1 MAQALQIRQG
11 QGMKIRITGMA
22 LTVMLLAACGQAQ
35 APDAAPAAPA
45 PTTEAPAATAT
56 VVEKEPSI
64 EDGVDPSVWD
74 NEGEPEDPSAGGEL
88 TCADNPLAT
97 HFFTLVGGNTVDDCG
112 RKDPKVLAAFNA
124 LMKNTA
130 AAESA
135 DKEIPS
141 LRERLLSGP
150 SGPGE
155 LVVLQGEP
163 WWFYTA
169 CQAHDCPGTALAMLY
184 SPNQSK
190 MVGRLTARCRI
201 WWLGEPSDEQ
211 RALIEREQPVDKA
224 MLKEEGESCE

>member
-1 MAQALQIRQG
+1 
-11 QGMKIRITGMA
+11 MKIRITGMA
-22 LTVMLLAACGQAQ
+22 LTVALLAACGQAP

-56 VVEKEPSI
+56 VVEQAQSI
-64 EDGVDPSVWD
+64 KDGVDPSVWD
-74 NEGEPEDPSAGGEL
+74 NEGEPEDPGAGGEL

-184 SPNQSK
+184 SPDQSK

>member
-1 MAQALQIRQG
+1 
-11 QGMKIRITGMA
+11 MKIRITGMA
-22 LTVMLLAACGQAQ
+22 LTVALLAACGQAP
-35 APDAAPAAPA
+35 APDAAPTAPA

-56 VVEKEPSI
+56 VVEQAPSI
-64 EDGVDPSVWD
+64 EDGVNPSVWD
-74 NEGEPEDPSAGGEL
+74 NEGEPEDPSTGGEL

-184 SPNQSK
+184 SPDQSK

>member
-1 MAQALQIRQG
+1 
-11 QGMKIRITGMA
+11 MA
-22 LTVMLLAACGQAQ
+22 LTVALLAACGQAP
-35 APDAAPAAPA
+35 APDAAPTAPA
-45 PTTEAPAATAT
+45 PATEAPAATAT
-56 VVEKEPSI
+56 VVEKVPSI

-74 NEGEPEDPSAGGEL
+74 NEGEPEDPGAGGEL
-88 TCADNPLAT
+88 TCTDNPLAT

-184 SPNQSK
+184 SPDQSK

>member
-1 MAQALQIRQG
+1 
-11 QGMKIRITGMA
+11 MKIRITGMA
-22 LTVMLLAACGQAQ
+22 MMVALLVACGQAP

-45 PTTEAPAATAT
+45 PTAEAPAATAT

-184 SPNQSK
+184 SPDQSK
-190 MVGRLTARCRI
+190 MVGRLTARCRV
-201 WWLGEPSDEQ
+201 WWLGEPTAEQ
-211 RALIEREQPVDKA
+211 REQIEQRQPLQDA
-224 MLKEEGESCE
+224 ALKEDSALCE

>member
-1 MAQALQIRQG
+1 
-11 QGMKIRITGMA
+11 MKIRITGMA
-22 LTVMLLAACGQAQ
+22 LTVALLAACGQAP
-35 APDAAPAAPA
+35 APDAAPTAPA

-56 VVEKEPSI
+56 VVEQAPSI

-74 NEGEPEDPSAGGEL
+74 NEGEPEDPSTGGEL

-150 SGPGE
+150 SAPGE

-184 SPNQSK
+184 SPDQSK

>member
-1 MAQALQIRQG
+1 
-11 QGMKIRITGMA
+11 MKIRITGMA
-22 LTVMLLAACGQAQ
+22 LTVALLAACGQAP
-35 APDAAPAAPA
+35 APDAAPTAPA
-45 PTTEAPAATAT
+45 PATEAPAATAT

-74 NEGEPEDPSAGGEL
+74 NEGEPEDPGAGGEL

-184 SPNQSK
+184 SPDQSK

>member
-1 MAQALQIRQG
+1 
-11 QGMKIRITGMA
+11 MKIRVTGMA
-22 LTVMLLAACGQAQ
+22 MMVALLAACGQAP
-35 APDAAPAAPA
+35 APAAAPAGPA
-45 PTTEAPAATAT
+45 PTAEAPAATAT

-169 CQAHDCPGTALAMLY
+169 CQAHDCPGTTLAMLY
-184 SPNQSK
+184 SPDQSK
-190 MVGRLTARCRI
+190 MVGRLTARCRV

>member
-1 MAQALQIRQG
+1 
-11 QGMKIRITGMA
+11 MKIRITGMA
-22 LTVMLLAACGQAQ
+22 LTVALLAACGQAP
-35 APDAAPAAPA
+35 APDAAPTAPA
-45 PTTEAPAATAT
+45 PTTEAPAAKAT
-56 VVEKEPSI
+56 VVEQAPSI

-155 LVVLQGEP
+155 LMVLQGEP

-184 SPNQSK
+184 SPDQSK

>member
-1 MAQALQIRQG
+1 
-11 QGMKIRITGMA
+11 MKIRITGMA
-22 LTVMLLAACGQAQ
+22 LTVALLAACGQAP
-35 APDAAPAAPA
+35 APDAAPTAPA

-56 VVEKEPSI
+56 VVEQAPSI

-74 NEGEPEDPSAGGEL
+74 NEGEPEDPGAGGEL

-184 SPNQSK
+184 SPDQSK

-201 WWLGEPSDEQ
+201 WWLGELSDEQ

>member
-1 MAQALQIRQG
+1 
-11 QGMKIRITGMA
+11 MKIRITGMA
-22 LTVMLLAACGQAQ
+22 MMVALLAACGQAP

-45 PTTEAPAATAT
+45 PTAEAPAATAT

-88 TCADNPLAT
+88 TCTDNPLAT

-184 SPNQSK
+184 SPDQSK

>member
-1 MAQALQIRQG
+1 M
-11 QGMKIRITGMA
+11 RITGMA
-22 LTVMLLAACGQAQ
+22 MMAALLAACGQA
-35 APDAAPAAPA
+35 PEKTGEAAPAAAPV

-56 VVEKEPSI
+56 VVEK
-64 EDGVDPSVWD
+64 VWD
-74 NEGEPEDPSAGGEL
+74 SEGEPEDPSAGGEL

-184 SPNQSK
+184 SPTQAK
-190 MVGRLTARCRI
+190 MVGRLTARCRV
-201 WWLGEPSDEQ
+201 WWLGEPTAEQ
-211 RALIEREQPVDKA
+211 REQIDQRQPLQDA
-224 MLKEEGESCE
+224 ALKEDSALCE

>member
-1 MAQALQIRQG
+1 
-11 QGMKIRITGMA
+11 MKIQTIA
-22 LTVMLLAACGQAQ
+22 LSSMVALLAACGQGP
-35 APDAAPAAPA
+35 APDAAPVAPA
-45 PTTEAPAATAT
+45 PATEAPAATAT

-74 NEGEPEDPSAGGEL
+74 NEGEPEDPGAGAEL
-88 TCADNPLAT
+88 TCKDNPLAT

-112 RKDPKVLAAFNA
+112 AKDPKVLAAFNA

-135 DKEIPS
+135 DKDIPS

-155 LVVLQGEP
+155 LRVLQGEP

-184 SPNQSK
+184 SPTQSK
-190 MVGRLTARCRI
+190 MVGRLTARCKV
-201 WWLGEPSDEQ
+201 WWLGEPNDEQ
-211 RALIEREQPVDKA
+211 RALIERERPLDEA
-224 MLKEEGESCE
+224 MLKEEGDSCE

>member
-1 MAQALQIRQG
+1 
-11 QGMKIRITGMA
+11 MKIRITGMA
-22 LTVMLLAACGQAQ
+22 MMVALLAACGQAP

-45 PTTEAPAATAT
+45 PTAEAPAATAT

-74 NEGEPEDPSAGGEL
+74 NEGEPEDPGAGGEL

-184 SPNQSK
+184 SPDQSK

>member
-1 MAQALQIRQG
+1 
-11 QGMKIRITGMA
+11 MKIRITGMA
-22 LTVMLLAACGQAQ
+22 MMVALLAACGQAP

-45 PTTEAPAATAT
+45 PTAEAPAATAT

-88 TCADNPLAT
+88 TCTDNPLAT

-155 LVVLQGEP
+155 LLVLQGEP

-184 SPNQSK
+184 SPDQSK

>member
-1 MAQALQIRQG
+1 
-11 QGMKIRITGMA
+11 MKIRITGMA
-22 LTVMLLAACGQAQ
+22 MMVALLAACGQAP

-56 VVEKEPSI
+56 VVEQAPSI

-74 NEGEPEDPSAGGEL
+74 NEGEPEDPGAGSEL

-135 DKEIPS
+135 DKDIPS

-184 SPNQSK
+184 SPDQSK

>member
-1 MAQALQIRQG
+1 
-11 QGMKIRITGMA
+11 MKIRITGMA
-22 LTVMLLAACGQAQ
+22 LTVALLAACGQAP
-35 APDAAPAAPA
+35 APDAAPAALA

-56 VVEKEPSI
+56 VVEQAPSI
-64 EDGVDPSVWD
+64 EDGVDPAVWD
-74 NEGEPEDPSAGGEL
+74 NEGEAEDPSAGGEL

-184 SPNQSK
+184 SPDQSK

>member
-1 MAQALQIRQG
+1 
-11 QGMKIRITGMA
+11 MKIRITGMA
-22 LTVMLLAACGQAQ
+22 LTVALLAACGQAP

-56 VVEKEPSI
+56 VVKQAQSI
-64 EDGVDPSVWD
+64 KDGVDPSVWD
-74 NEGEPEDPSAGGEL
+74 NEGEPEDPSTGGEL

-184 SPNQSK
+184 SPDQSK